1 MKRLFSCAAALCLL
15 YVLSASW
22 AANFP
27 LESLKPGMQGYALTA
42 GPGNDIERFA
52 VEVLGLQHDVGLGF
66 PLVLVKATGAIIEAS
81 GGVAAGMSGSPVYLA
96 HEGEDALLGAIGYV
110 FPSSDHSL
118 ALVTPISAMRETP
131 QAYVAP
137 FGGEQFARYD
147 VRLGDATPVTT
158 PLLFSGLS
166 ERAGEQ
172 LESLFRK
179 SPVALLP
186 TQLGNAGSFDEEAY
200 DLQPGSA
207 VSVQLVRGDITIA
220 AVGTVT
226 TIEDDSLLAFGHPF
240 LGEGKVSFAL
250 APAFV
255 SYIVPS
261 DVVPFKLANNGQTL
275 LGTIV
280 QDRPAAIRGELD
292 RAPDFLPL
300 TLTLSGSQG
309 TLTKRFEVT
318 DDERYYAPLMGAAT
332 LQLFD
337 ETKRSVSAG
346 TADLAWEI
354 TLQDGEVVR
363 ILEQISDP
371 DDIVSASAALAAAP
385 LGILAQNIFEVPNV
399 RKVELTINY
408 DSEQRYAEI
417 VEVSTNNDSLEP
429 GQSLTAHVRL
439 QPYRTAPTVKTF
451 TLRLPEEAEG
461 SIEIIFRGGLEPG
474 DTGGDGDNDDP
485 ILSFGELLV
494 ALNDQVQSSELVIE
508 TFVDGERVRLKRVS
522 FPYLIQ
528 GEESLEISIDSP
540 EDDSEEEED
549 PENLLPEDAPEPD
562 EDFPEP
568 GPPLEPTR
576 NLL

>member
-1 MKRLFSCAAALCLL
+1 MRRFLLCAAALCFTHLFG
-15 YVLSASW
+15 VTW
-22 AANFP
+22 AISFP
-27 LESLKPGMQGYALTA
+27 LDDLSPGLTGYALTA
-42 GPGNDIERFA
+42 GPGNEIERFDI
-52 VEVLGLQHDVGLGF
+52 EVLGLQHDVGLGF
-66 PLVLVKATGAIIEAS
+66 PLVLVKATGDFIEAS
-81 GGVAAGMSGSPVYLA
+81 GGVAAGMSGSPVYLE
-96 HEGEDALLGAIGYV
+96 HNGEDALLGAIGYV

-118 ALVTPISAMRETP
+118 ALITPIDAMQETPLAHVTP
-131 QAYVAP
+131 
-137 FGGEQFARYD
+137 FGNEQFARHAI
-147 VRLGDATPVTT
+147 RMEDAVPVTT
-158 PLLFSGLS
+158 PLLFSGLTK
-166 ERAGEQ
+166 RAGGQ
-172 LESLFRK
+172 LESLFQ
-179 SPVALLP
+179 SAPVALLP
-186 TQLGNAGSFDEEAY
+186 TQLGNAGNFDEDAY
-200 DLQPGSA
+200 NLQPGSA

-226 TIEDDSLLAFGHPF
+226 TIEDDSLLAFGHPL
-240 LGEGKVSFAL
+240 LGEGEVSFAL
-250 APAFV
+250 SPAFV

-261 DVVPFKLANNGQTL
+261 NVVPFKLANNGQRL
-275 LGTIV
+275 LGSIV
-280 QDRPAAIRGELD
+280 QDRPAAIRGTLEKE
-292 RAPDFLPL
+292 PDFLPV
-300 TLTLSGSQG
+300 TLTLSSSQG

-337 ETKRSVSAG
+337 ERKQGVGAG

-354 TLQDGEVVR
+354 TLRDGEIVR

-371 DDIVSASAALAAAP
+371 DDIVSASASLAAAP

-399 RKVELTINY
+399 SKVELTINH
-408 DSEQRYAEI
+408 DDGQRYAEI
-417 VEVSTNNDSLEP
+417 VEVTTDKETLEP

-461 SIEIIFRGGLEPG
+461 SLEIVFRGGLEPG
-474 DTGGDGDNDDP
+474 ETGSEGDDDP

-494 ALNDQVQSSELVIE
+494 ALNNQVQSSELIIE
-508 TFVDGERVRLKRVS
+508 TFIDGEKVRLKRVS

-528 GEESLEISIDSP
+528 GEESLDVSIDTP
-540 EDDSEEEED
+540 EDETVEGD
-549 PENLLPEDAPEPD
+549 PENILPEDAPEPN